1 MLLYSDIIS
10 NDEMFSDAYKFK
22 VIDDIAYEVDC
33 TMITIKEGDVDIGA
47 NPSAEEQDEVPRPSR
62 LTDEQGYMKKLKE
75 ELQKTNPDRV
85 PVFEK
90 GAAAFAK
97 KIVANFKDF
106 DFYTGESMDVDGM
119 VALLNYRE
127 DGITPSRPFHI
138 GRGRDN
144 DLAQLV
150 DAIKKHLLQRS
161 SGSANGGSDA
171 LRFTNLV
178 SRLLDEPLLAKKE
191 ESIAFLFSLASAV
204 APPTLIPV
212 TLPSLAPPPSRD
224 TATSPISSSSPQP
237 STHSAP
243 TKAKLLRDYR
253 KSRGYTHIPEQ
264 SLLRDAL
271 YLLQGISGKY
281 VKISTE
287 EEEDNRVV
295 FLEDAQK
302 NIVSPPTKVL
312 IHRLAELGYLYNRVE
327 TFVRQRESA
336 PEVGMIE
343 QSLCH
348 YLQAQLTEYY
358 RLIAI
363 LETQMSQNDE
373 PAMVADQSRNNAGLS
388 LRRLDVWINEWRM
401 RMRMMSVCVEG
412 AKKAQGGALV
422 NLIHSY
428 TDNGDPFIRTFTD
441 QLLEEVS
448 RPFFSTLHKWL
459 FSGELYDP
467 FAEFFVAVDS
477 ELAHFAPGHL
487 APSAA
492 ANPSDDGGF
501 DRFGNDGEDYSGARE
516 DGLKLWD
523 AKYRFRQE
531 MLPLFV
537 GDAFGKKIFSTG
549 KSLNFIRY
557 SCHDSEWVATREKMS
572 NFRGQLQYN
581 DIAGLERS
589 IDTAYR
595 IASKRLFEVF
605 IDKFKLIDHLD
616 ALRNYLMLGR
626 GDFADQLME
635 ALDPSLAKPANTL
648 YRHNLTAILETAIR
662 SSSAQH
668 DPADVLRRLD
678 ARMLEYSH
686 GEIGWDVFTLEYK
699 VESPTDTVLDS
710 ESMEKYLKLFRYLWQ
725 QKRVELALNKGWLR
739 VTGGVRS
746 FLKVPDLE
754 HEWHKI
760 RLTTA
765 EMIHFIR
772 QMQAYAR
779 LEVVECSW
787 KKLIEFLD
795 KKEGDLDALI
805 ESHRDYLDRMV
816 KKIFLLSPKAGKE
829 ENILNQVREVF
840 GIILQFRI
848 TTDHFY
854 NYCLSES
861 SRRDQELDTQRGVH
875 TTAIPQVSSAE
886 SLQEI
891 LTRLKEYQTSF
902 TERAQLIVAHLQV
915 HPDLDCRFLGIRL
928 SFSDFYRPK
937 REPASKS

>member
-1 MLLYSDIIS
+1 MTKTLHLPSPKMQLFSDILT
-10 NDEMFSDAYKFK
+10 NDEMFTDAYKITL
-22 VIDDIAYEVDC
+22 VDDIAYEVDC
-33 TMITIKEGDVDIGA
+33 ATITVKEGDVDIGA
-47 NPSAEEQDEVPRPSR
+47 NPSAEEQTEALEDGAKTVINLVHVSGFETTQFDKKSY
-62 LTDEQGYMKKLKE
+62 LTYLKGYMKTIKEKLEKE
-75 ELQKTNPDRV
+75 NPERV
-85 PVFEK
+85 AAFEK
-90 GAAAFAK
+90 GAQAFAK
-97 KIVANFKDF
+97 KIISNFKDYE
-106 DFYTGESMDVDGM
+106 FYTGKSMDPDGM
-119 VALLNYRE
+119 IALLNYRE
-127 DGITPSRPFHI
+127 DGVTQRVSQ
-138 GRGRDN
+138 GCATLMAT
-144 DLAQLV
+144 LATSLES
-150 DAIKKHLLQRS
+150 LRS
-161 SGSANGGSDA
+161 SGSSSAGSDA
-171 LRFTNLV
+171 LRFTNLI
-178 SRLLDEPLLAKKE
+178 SRLLDEIDKQPLLAKKE
-191 ESIAFLFSLASAV
+191 ESIAFLHSLASA
-204 APPTLIPV
+204 ATPPALIPV
-212 TLPSLAPPPSRD
+212 ILPSLVPPPSRD
-224 TATSPISSSSPQP
+224 TATSPISPASPRP
-237 STHSAP
+237 STRSVP
-243 TKAKLLRDYR
+243 TKAQLLRDYR
-253 KSRGYTHIPEQ
+253 KSRGYAHIPEQ
-264 SLLRDAL
+264 LLLRDAL

-281 VKISTE
+281 VKMSTE
-287 EEEDNRVV
+287 EEEDNRVI
-295 FLEDAQK
+295 FLEDAK
-302 NIVSPPTKVL
+302 NIVPAPTKVL

-327 TFVRQRESA
+327 TFVRHRESA

-363 LETQMSQNDE
+363 LETQMSQNDD
-373 PAMVADQSRNNAGLS
+373 PTIVVDQPRNNAGLS

-401 RMRMMSVCVEG
+401 RMRMMSVS
-412 AKKAQGGALV
+412 Q
-422 NLIHSY
+422 
-428 TDNGDPFIRTFTD
+428 
-441 QLLEEVS
+441 
-448 RPFFSTLHKWL
+448 PFFSTLHKWL

-467 FAEFFVAVDS
+467 FAEFFVSLDS
-477 ELAHFAPGHL
+477 ELAHFTPGQL
-487 APSAA
+487 SSGAVG
-492 ANPSDDGGF
+492 NPSGDGGF
-501 DRFGNDGEDYSGARE
+501 DRFGAEVEDYSGARE

-557 SCHDSEWVATREKMS
+557 SCHDSDWVITREKMS
-572 NFRGQLQYN
+572 NSRGHLQYN

-605 IDKFKLIDHLD
+605 IDKFKLLDHLD

-635 ALDPSLAKPANTL
+635 ALDPSLTKPANTL
-648 YRHNLTAILETAIR
+648 YRHNLTATLETAIR

-668 DPADVLRRLD
+668 DPVDVLRRLD

-699 VESPTDTVLDS
+699 VESPIDTVLDS

-725 QKRVELALNKGWLR
+725 QKRVELALNKGWVR
-739 VTGGVRS
+739 VTG
-746 FLKVPDLE
+746 DLD

-787 KKLIEFLD
+787 MKLIEFLN

-805 ESHRDYLDRMV
+805 EAHRNYLDRMV

-829 ENILNQVREVF
+829 
-840 GIILQFRI
+840 
-848 TTDHFY
+848 DHFY

-861 SRRDQELDTQRGVH
+861 SRRDQELDVQRGVH
-875 TTAIPQVSSAE
+875 TTAIPQGSSTE

-891 LTRLKEYQTSF
+891 LTRLKEYQTLF
-902 TERAQLIVAHLQV
+902 TERAQSIVAHLQV

-928 SFSDFYRPK
+928 SFSDYYRPK
-937 REPASKS
+937 REANSKS